1 LEIICLDLE
10 GVLLP
15 EIWIN
20 FAERTGIEE
29 LRLTTRDVADY
40 DDLMKGRLA
49 ILKEHK
55 LGLREIEQVVRSME
69 PLEGAPEFIE
79 RLKSDFQVVV
89 LSDTYYE
96 FAGPLMVKLG
106 SPTLFCHTLEVADD
120 GTIVNYRL
128 RQPDSKRKAVQALHT
143 LNYRIIAIGDSYN
156 DTSMLSE
163 ADAGILFRAPD
174 NVVKEFPN
182 FPHTRTYEA
191 LEIRIQESAERI
203 RKIKTS

>member
-1 LEIICLDLE
+1 LEIVCVDLE

-20 FAERTGIEE
+20 VAERTGIKE
-29 LRLTTRDVADY
+29 LRLTTRDVANY
-40 DDLMKGRLA
+40 DELMKRRLA

-55 LGLREIEQVVRSME
+55 LGLREIEQVVQTME

-79 RLKSDFQVVV
+79 RLKNDYQVVV

-106 SPTLFCHTLEVADD
+106 FPTLFCHTLEVAED
-120 GTIVNYRL
+120 GTIVDYRL

-143 LNYRIIAIGDSYN
+143 LNYRIIAVGDSYN

-163 ADAGILFRAPD
+163 ADAGILFRAPE
-174 NVVKEFPN
+174 NVINEFPN

-203 RKIKTS
+203 RKIKSS

>member
-1 LEIICLDLE
+1 MEIVCLDLE

-20 FAERTGIEE
+20 FAERTGIKE
-29 LRLTTRDVADY
+29 LRLTTRDVANY
-40 DDLMKGRLA
+40 DDLMKQRLA

-55 LGLREIEQVVRSME
+55 LGLREIEQVVQTME

-79 RLKSDFQVVV
+79 RLKNDFQVVI

-120 GTIVNYRL
+120 GTITNYRL
-128 RQPDSKRKAVQALHT
+128 RQTDSKRKAVQALHT
-143 LNYRIIAIGDSYN
+143 LNYRIIAVGDSYN

-163 ADAGILFRAPD
+163 ADAGILFRAPE
-174 NVVKEFPN
+174 NVISEFPN
-182 FPHTRTYEA
+182 FPHTRTFEA

-203 RKIKTS
+203 RKIKSS

>member
-1 LEIICLDLE
+1 MEIVCLDLE

-20 FAERTGIEE
+20 FAERTGIKE

-40 DDLMKGRLA
+40 DDLMQRRLA

-55 LGLREIEQVVRSME
+55 LGLREIEQVVQTME
-69 PLEGAPEFIE
+69 PLEGAAEFVE
-79 RLKSDFQVVV
+79 RLKGGFQVVI

-128 RQPDSKRKAVQALHT
+128 RQPDSKRMAVQALHT
-143 LNYRIIAIGDSYN
+143 LNYRIIAVGDSYN

-163 ADAGILFRAPD
+163 ADAGILFRAPE
-174 NVVKEFPN
+174 NVIKEFPN
-182 FPHTRTYEA
+182 FSHTRTYEA

-203 RKIKTS
+203 RKIKSS